1 MLEHGADIGLKT
13 NNDETVLEL
22 CDDPDIRHFIIQKN
36 KEIESQQEQAA
47 VMAAMQQQ
55 MQLMSNIN
63 SISSHLHLQNHQNL
77 SNTSSANGS
86 IKKSN
91 VDSSNSIVNGNA
103 NNSTRSLKRTS
114 TGVSRSSSVRR
125 SSFRDKEKA
134 ARKLDT
140 SFKDVLFANELDEH
154 IPLVDKAPAVADSP
168 ALSQQQNKITSVVK
182 IINNKTN
189 SETLTNVLVNPQTI
203 IKSTHLSPR
212 NPAKELPSN
221 IDTSANVNSNNNSH
235 NSKTSINIAG
245 NKAFAD
251 DFNNNHL
258 KIVKVSKRK
267 FSMSIDSPHQKEF
280 YSF

>member
-1 MLEHGADIGLKT
+1 MLEHGADINLKT

-36 KEIESQQEQAA
+36 KEIESQQEQAD
-47 VMAAMQQQ
+47 VMAAMQKQ

-140 SFKDVLFANELDEH
+140 SFKDVLFANELDEQH
-154 IPLVDKAPAVADSP
+154 LPLVEKAAAGESP
-168 ALSQQQNKITSVVK
+168 ALTQAQNKITSVVK

-189 SETLTNVLVNPQTI
+189 SETLTNLLVNPQTI
-203 IKSTHLSPR
+203 IKSSNLSPR
-212 NPAKELPSN
+212 NPPKELPSN
-221 IDTSANVNSNNNSH
+221 IDTAANVNSNNNSH
-235 NSKTSINIAG
+235 NSKTSINVAN

-258 KIVKVSKRK
+258 KIVKVSFVRNTFIYLLLILKN
-267 FSMSIDSPHQKEF
+267 
-280 YSF
+280 